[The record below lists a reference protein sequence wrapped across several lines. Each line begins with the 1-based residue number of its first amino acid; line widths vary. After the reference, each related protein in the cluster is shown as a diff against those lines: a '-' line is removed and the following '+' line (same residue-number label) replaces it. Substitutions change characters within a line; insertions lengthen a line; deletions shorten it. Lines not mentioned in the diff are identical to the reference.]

1 MQKVKALGLTTIA
14 LVGLSSCMPQQASV
28 DYSDR
33 FAETTN
39 ENRAV
44 SATGE
49 ALDTQDVLGTLSQML
64 GAPDQYDVVTA
75 MNVRFIRDLDDLN
88 DAVYDNYTLRIADN
102 MTIESDLKDSMPMR
116 ARVEDVLIQYPH
128 SFIALNKE
136 KKLIAIARDRLEAQA
151 LDQDPPRVFY
161 VLKGHTLQDTV
172 NRWAR
177 ESGWELQWD
186 LDRDYNMTAPA
197 VVFGDFSV
205 QGGALDQLLRTMRN
219 SDQPLKA
226 QFSRNGV
233 VVVKTNEYSSK
244 IMAVRP

>member
-1 MQKVKALGLTTIA
+1 MQIVKTLSLMTLA
-14 LVGLSSCMPQQASV
+14 LVGLSSCMPQQTSV

-44 SATGE
+44 SSTGE

-88 DAVYDNYTLRIADN
+88 EVTYDNYTLRIADN
-102 MTIESDLKDSMPMR
+102 MTIESNLKDSLPMR
-116 ARVEDVLIQYPH
+116 TKVEDVLIQYPH
-128 SFIALNKE
+128 SFVALNKE

-151 LDQDPPRVFY
+151 LAQAPPRVFY
-161 VLKGHTLQDTV
+161 VLKGNSLQETI
-172 NRWAR
+172 NRWAMQ
-177 ESGWELQWD
+177 SGWEMQWN
-186 LDRDYNMTAPA
+186 LDRDYNMQAPA
-197 VVFGDFSV
+197 VVFGDFSA
-205 QGGALDQLLRTMRN
+205 QGGALDQLLRTVRN

-233 VVVKTNEYSSK
+233 VVIKTNEYSSK